1 MELLLLSLLGL
12 GAAMLGWVDS
22 GWNDQKEE
30 ITNFENRKDDLTAYQ
45 EQFDTLKYYTVP
57 QLESNLNTTN
67 QNIEAY
73 AKYIDPETGLVDF
86 TKTSESLALKQD
98 VQSYDDYLNN
108 WQLSYDKQITAQ
120 ETQGKSDLS
129 QLMANWSD
137 AEVLAADRGASGSM
151 SLVALQQKQKVVDYA
166 GSDLSLAGN
175 DGLYGLTMNELRTTL
190 AKNKSEA
197 ESSRSIAA
205 QKYDESLTRQ
215 NQDYAD
221 LLTTKNNQ
229 VTALGQEKD
238 NLAKAEQNVTDA
250 SSWIDKHQS
259 RYDDLVKKHDA

>member
-1 MELLLLSLLGL
+1 MELIFSLLGL
-12 GAAMLGWVDS
+12 GAALFGWVNS
-22 GWNDQKEE
+22 GWNDEKEE
-30 ITNFENRKDDLTAYQ
+30 IQNYESRKDDLTAYQ
-45 EQFDTLKYYTVP
+45 EQFETLKLYTVP
-57 QLESNLNTTN
+57 QLESDLNTTN

-73 AKYIDPETGLVDF
+73 SDYVDPETGLVDF
-86 TKTSESLALKQD
+86 TKTTESLALKQD

-108 WQLSYDKQITAQ
+108 WQLSYDKQVTAQ

-151 SLVALQQKQKVVDYA
+151 SLVARQQKQKAVDYA

-190 AKNKSEA
+190 ATNKSQA
-197 ESSRSIAA
+197 EQERSISA

-215 NQDYAD
+215 SQDYAD

-229 VTALGQEKD
+229 TTALGQEKE
-238 NLAKAEQNVTDA
+238 NLANAEQNVTDT
-250 SSWIDKHQS
+250 SSWINQHQN
-259 RYDDLVKKHDA
+259 RYNDLLKRHDA